1 MPPDIFPSFAPPQ
14 VKMQTEAPR
23 VAPEE
28 VKSLVTSLIE
38 NSINGTPQVTAVRSS
53 NTASIPVVRVI
64 FNWETNIYQTRQ
76 LVTERLQY
84 VAGKILE
91 GAETPQISPTSSPV
105 DTSIKYAFTS
115 VITTPLIKVQ
125 CNDWLSSF

>member
-1 MPPDIFPSFAPPQ
+1 MPPDIFPSFALPQ

-28 VKSLVTSLIE
+28 VESLVTSLIE

-64 FNWETNIYQTRQ
+64 FNWKTNIYQTRQ
-76 LVTERLQY
+76 LITERLQY
-84 VAGKILE
+84 MAGKIPE

-105 DTSIKYAFTS
+105 DTLIKYAFTS
-115 VITTPLIKVQ
+115 VITTPLIKVR
-125 CNDWLSSF
+125 CTN